1 MTDSGVI
8 PALIIGTAVTLILL
22 MLYELNIN
30 RKNHP

>member
-8 PALIIGTAVTLILL
+8 PALIIATAVTLILL
-22 MLYELNIN
+22 VLYELNIN